1 MAKAIMMG
9 LQTEP
14 RIMDSSQSN
23 RCTQGHHIPY
33 RGDRRLTR
41 GNTEGDTL
49 AISMKHSMDFRIF
62 GSNIVTQ
69 NLNTTVPTPNHGW
82 VNTY

>member
-1 MAKAIMMG
+1 MG
-9 LQTEP
+9 VQSPSTLPTEATYP
-14 RIMDSSQSN
+14 
-23 RCTQGHHIPY
+23 
-33 RGDRRLTR
+33 LTR

-69 NLNTTVPTPNHGW
+69 GLNTTVPTPNHGW

>member
-1 MAKAIMMG
+1 VKINEETLPTPLRENLMVG
-9 LQTEP
+9 
-14 RIMDSSQSN
+14 
-23 RCTQGHHIPY
+23 Y
-33 RGDRRLTR
+33 RDDRRLTR

-49 AISMKHSMDFRIF
+49 ALSIKHSMDFRNF

-69 NLNTTVPTPNHGW
+69 GLNTTVPTPNHGW

>member
-1 MAKAIMMG
+1 M
-9 LQTEP
+9 
-14 RIMDSSQSN
+14 RIKEETLPTPLCEYLMV
-23 RCTQGHHIPY
+23 GY

-41 GNTEGDTL
+41 GNTKGDTL

-69 NLNTTVPTPNHGW
+69 GLNTTVPTPNHGW